1 MFKKWVKWCVW
12 VFRQNKTNEKKKKT
26 VFLQLLPNM
35 NLDGNKVLQSC
46 VETSDTIEGTKVNEG
61 EGEAGG
67 TRANLQLN

>member
-1 MFKKWVKWCVW
+1 MFKKWVKLCVW
-12 VFRQNKTNEKKKKT
+12 VFRINERDKEEDS

-61 EGEAGG
+61 ERWGG
-67 TRANLQLN
+67 WDSR